1 MTPTLATAM
10 PPTKRF
16 QVDSRF
22 VAPILISAI
31 LLAGHLSF
39 GILEDWRKTA
49 LCVSFSILCEALV
62 GLLVT
67 RKVPHLA
74 SAYVS
79 GISCGILVRSPDW
92 WPYLLAPA
100 ISIVSKYVIRWNGRH
115 LWNPSNFAI
124 AVLLLIAP
132 NSVASL
138 SIQWG
143 NHLLPIGIIWVL
155 GSTIIYRLKRF
166 HICATYIG
174 FFFLFAAL
182 RATFMPPDQ
191 PWATRFG
198 IEAAP
203 ITGPMYQLFIF
214 FMITDP
220 KTTTHSR
227 RGQMLV
233 AFLIAAMESAI
244 RFFGPMLGWI
254 HLAAHAPYY
263 ALTLMG
269 PSSNVVEIV
278 LQKRAKAAA
287 VAAPAPAPV

>member
-1 MTPTLATAM
+1 MTPSLTSAPA
-10 PPTKRF
+10 PARRF
-16 QVDSRF
+16 QIDSRF
-22 VAPILISAI
+22 VAPLLISAI

-39 GILEDWRKTA
+39 GILEDWKKTA
-49 LCVSFSILCEALV
+49 LCVAFSIVCEAVV
-62 GLLVT
+62 GLAVT

-100 ISIVSKYVIRWNGRH
+100 ISIVSKYVIRWQGRH
-115 LWNPSNFAI
+115 LWNPSNLAI
-124 AVLLLIAP
+124 AVLLFIAP

-143 NHLLPIGIIWVL
+143 NNIWPMAIIWVL

-166 HICATYIG
+166 HICATYVL
-174 FFFLFAAL
+174 FFFAFAAL
-182 RATFMPPDQ
+182 RATFMPADQ
-191 PWATRFG
+191 SWPVRFWA
-198 IEAAP
+198 EAAP

-220 KTTTHSR
+220 KTTTQSR
-227 RGQMLV
+227 RLQMLV
-233 AFLIAAMESAI
+233 AFLVAAAESAI
-244 RFFGPMLGWI
+244 RFFAPMAGWI

-269 PSSNVVEIV
+269 PASNVIEIMV
-278 LQKRAKAAA
+278 QRRRSGARSGE
-287 VAAPAPAPV
+287 VATA

>member
-1 MTPTLATAM
+1 MTPSLTTAA
-10 PPTKRF
+10 PPAKRF
-16 QVDSRF
+16 QIDSRF
-22 VAPILISAI
+22 VAPLLISAI

-39 GILEDWRKTA
+39 GILEDWKKTA
-49 LCVSFSILCEALV
+49 LCVTFSIVCEAV
-62 GLLVT
+62 FGLLIT

-74 SAYVS
+74 SSYVS

-100 ISIVSKYVIRWNGRH
+100 ISILSKYVIRWKGRH
-115 LWNPSNFAI
+115 LWNPSNLAI
-124 AVLLLIAP
+124 AVLLFIAP

-143 NHLLPIGIIWVL
+143 NAIWPMLIIWAL

-166 HICATYIG
+166 HICATYVG

-191 PWATRFG
+191 PWLTRFWA
-198 IEAAP
+198 EAAP

-227 RGQMLV
+227 KLQMLV
-233 AFLIAAMESAI
+233 AFLVAAAESAI
-244 RFFGPMLGWI
+244 RFFAPSAGWI

-263 ALTLMG
+263 ALTFMG
-269 PSSNVVEIV
+269 PTSNILEI
-278 LQKRAKAAA
+278 LFQQRAKAAEVGKPA
-287 VAAPAPAPV
+287 VA

>member
-1 MTPTLATAM
+1 MTPSLASAPST
-10 PPTKRF
+10 PRRF
-16 QVDSRF
+16 QMDSRF
-22 VAPILISAI
+22 VAPLLISAI

-49 LCVSFSILCEALV
+49 MCVVFSIVCEVLT

-100 ISIVSKYVIRWNGRH
+100 LSIVSKYVLRVDGRH
-115 LWNPSNFAI
+115 IWNPSNFAI
-124 AVLLLIAP
+124 AALLLLAP
-132 NSVASL
+132 QSVASL

-143 NHLLPIGIIWVL
+143 NNIWPMAIIWLL

-174 FFFLFAAL
+174 FFFVFAAL
-182 RATFMPPDQ
+182 RAAFMPGEQ
-191 PWATRFG
+191 PYLTRFG
-198 IEAAP
+198 VEAAP

-220 KTTTHSR
+220 KTTTHSKK
-227 RGQMLV
+227 GQMLV
-233 AFLIAAMESAI
+233 AFLVAAMESAL
-244 RFFGPMLGWI
+244 RFFAPTLGYI

-269 PSSNVVEIV
+269 PTSNLVEIFQQRR
-278 LQKRAKAAA
+278 QKRAAALAAA
-287 VAAPAPAPV
+287 

>member
-1 MTPTLATAM
+1 MSATLTAAPATPR
-10 PPTKRF
+10 RF
-16 QVDSRF
+16 QIDSRF
-22 VAPILISAI
+22 VAPLLISGI

-39 GILEDWRKTA
+39 GILEHWQKTA
-49 LCVSFSILCEALV
+49 LCVVFSIVCEAVL

-100 ISIVSKYVIRWNGRH
+100 ISIASKYVIRLDGRH
-115 LWNPSNFAI
+115 IWNPSNFAI
-124 AVLLLIAP
+124 AALLLLAP

-143 NHLLPIGIIWVL
+143 NSIWPMAIIWVL
-155 GSTIIYRLKRF
+155 GSIIIYRLKRF
-166 HICATYIG
+166 HICATYILC
-174 FFFLFAAL
+174 FWLFAAL
-182 RATFMPPDQ
+182 RAAGSDTGQSFMIRLWQ
-191 PWATRFG
+191 EG
-198 IEAAP
+198 AP

-220 KTTTHSR
+220 KTTVHSKK
-227 RGQMLV
+227 GQILV
-233 AFLIAAMESAI
+233 AFLVAACESAI
-244 RFFGPMLGWI
+244 RFFAPKLGYI
-254 HLAAHAPYY
+254 HLATHAPYY

-269 PSSNVVEIV
+269 PSANLLEIF
-278 LQKRAKAAA
+278 QKRRQKAAA
-287 VAAPAPAPV
+287 ASL